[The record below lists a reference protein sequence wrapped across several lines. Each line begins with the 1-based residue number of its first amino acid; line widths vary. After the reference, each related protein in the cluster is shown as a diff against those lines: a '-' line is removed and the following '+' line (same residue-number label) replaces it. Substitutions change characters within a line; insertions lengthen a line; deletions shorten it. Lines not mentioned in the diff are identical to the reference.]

1 MGTTFNEALA
11 SHVGKQHPNG
21 LGSSLSSKEAQQ
33 GTPDPKQK
41 LSPEANFG
49 KGMVRYIYNY
59 ITLDSEAGGLP

>member
-1 MGTTFNEALA
+1 MGMQP
-11 SHVGKQHPNG
+11 HNG
-21 LGSSLSSKEAQQ
+21 YAISLSFKEAQQ

-49 KGMVRYIYNY
+49 LGMERYIYNY